1 MIPFFILAGCSSN
14 KLPTATS
21 LPTALPVENAAPS
34 QERVPT
40 TTTVI
45 GKEDGLEVDRGLLTY
60 DELIVGFEATSP
72 VDDSALAL
80 PEDVEPPDH
89 VFEGRLELFAED
101 TGGGI
106 ELIKGDLDSE
116 PKAHHI
122 PEFNFQFVQSGGY
135 LIPVQR
141 GLIITD
147 HPYWNYFL
155 EPGRVWKESSD
166 GGYSRASF
174 PFALTWK
181 RGNAIFNG
189 VMTFLFDEESVSKVW
204 YQITQ
209 ETCWSLKAD
218 FWGLLEAAYHREPV
232 PGANQIRVNFDQ
244 ELTNRFPTKPIAQL
258 AEDYP
263 GVDISMFGKGITSKH
278 MTTYGF
284 VINGVDYVSGCST
297 RYGEYAYCE
306 YMRTPS
312 YSTAKSIFA
321 SVALMRLAQK
331 FDPEVPDFLIKDY
344 VPEYENSPGDWS
356 TVTFDHTLDMA
367 TGNYKSAKFMEDEDS
382 RKTGDFWS
390 TDYYGEKI
398 TAAFDWPHSANPG
411 TQWVY
416 RTFDTFILTRAMQ
429 NYLQTQEDPE
439 ADIYEFLVEEVFKP
453 INIGPGAY
461 TSQRTKDDNWQ
472 GQVLGGYGLWWIHDD
487 IAKIA
492 AFLNNDSGMVN
503 GEQILHPDMLASTLQ
518 QNPADRGVDI
528 DSGWKYNNAFWAQEF
543 TSKNGYECEFWI
555 PHMSGYSGITIALMP
570 NGTTYYYSSDNRE
583 FTWFYAVKESNR
595 LIPHCP

>member
-1 MIPFFILAGCSSN
+1 
-14 KLPTATS
+14 
-21 LPTALPVENAAPS
+21 
-34 QERVPT
+34 
-40 TTTVI
+40 
-45 GKEDGLEVDRGLLTY
+45 
-60 DELIVGFEATSP
+60 
-72 VDDSALAL
+72 
-80 PEDVEPPDH
+80 
-89 VFEGRLELFAED
+89 
-101 TGGGI
+101 
-106 ELIKGDLDSE
+106 
-116 PKAHHI
+116 
-122 PEFNFQFVQSGGY
+122 
-135 LIPVQR
+135 
-141 GLIITD
+141 
-147 HPYWNYFL
+147 
-155 EPGRVWKESSD
+155 
-166 GGYSRASF
+166 
-174 PFALTWK
+174 
-181 RGNAIFNG
+181 
-189 VMTFLFDEESVSKVW
+189 
-204 YQITQ
+204 
-209 ETCWSLKAD
+209 
-218 FWGLLEAAYHREPV
+218 
-232 PGANQIRVNFDQ
+232 
-244 ELTNRFPTKPIAQL
+244 
-258 AEDYP
+258 
-263 GVDISMFGKGITSKH
+263 
-278 MTTYGF
+278 
-284 VINGVDYVSGCST
+284 
-297 RYGEYAYCE
+297 
-306 YMRTPS
+306 
-312 YSTAKSIFA
+312 
-321 SVALMRLAQK
+321 MRLAQK

-492 AFLNNDSGMVN
+492 AF
-503 GEQILHPDMLASTLQ
+503 
-518 QNPADRGVDI
+518 
-528 DSGWKYNNAFWAQEF
+528 NAFWAQEF